1 MKNNKLLKT
10 GLLLLSLCASNCLYA
25 QVTEETVP
33 GTTVGNTGSI
43 KFTYGGN
50 QVTYTTVRAKDGNV
64 WLQQNLGSANV
75 AANQTDATSW
85 GDLFQ
90 WGRWDDGHQLR
101 TGLTT
106 SSTTPSPNNPLGLT
120 IPNPDPLI
128 DPQPFY
134 YNSTASSK
142 WWAGGVATDKAEAA
156 STNDLSATNGCDPC
170 KKLLGGQWRLP
181 TQTEWS
187 TLITAEGI
195 TYNVNAFSSTLKIP
209 STTFRDGATGTLNAN
224 TNTTRLWS
232 STAGASGGA
241 FVFSVTNVAASA
253 AVINI
258 SRAQGYGIRCINTPL
273 TTTPVGFINFKGKNG
288 LGGIYLDWAV
298 TSEQNNAFYTV
309 KHSLDG
315 VVFKDVATIIGKG
328 NAAVQQTYTYLHQK
342 PAVGD
347 NYYKLLQTDF
357 DGTQRELATI
367 VVSNAK
373 LENEKIAISTTDNN
387 VKISLVGFNSKA
399 RKIAISSIS
408 GEIIYT
414 SSVKENSITLP
425 LILKKGIYIA
435 QVEFE
440 NHTTKAVKFL
450 R

>member
-1 MKNNKLLKT
+1 MKNNRLLKT
-10 GLLLLSLCASNCLYA
+10 GFLLLSLCASSCLYA
-25 QVTEETVP
+25 QVTDETVP
-33 GTTVGNTGSI
+33 GTTAGNTGSI

-75 AANQTDATSW
+75 AATQTDATSW

-120 IPNPDPLI
+120 IPNPDPLT

-195 TYNVNAFSSTLKIP
+195 TYNVNAFSSNLKIP
-209 STTFRDGATGTLNAN
+209 STTFRDGATGALNSN

-253 AVINI
+253 AVSNI
-258 SRAQGYGIRCINTPL
+258 SRAQGYGIRCINASL

-288 LGGIYLDWAV
+288 LGGVNLAWVVA
-298 TSEQNNAFYTV
+298 SEYNNASYTV
-309 KHSLDG
+309 KHSPDG
-315 VVFKDVATIIGKG
+315 VLFKDITTILGKG
-328 NAAVQQTYTYLHQK
+328 NTAVQQTYSYLHQK
-342 PAVGD
+342 PAIGE

-367 VVSNAK
+367 IVSSPK
-373 LENEKIAISTTDNN
+373 LEKEKIVIGTTDND
-387 VKISLVGFNSKA
+387 VKISLVGFDSKA
-399 RKIAISSIS
+399 RKVTISSIS

-414 SSVKENSITLP
+414 NNISESNIALP
-425 LILKKGIYIA
+425 LTLKKGVYIA
-435 QVEFE
+435 QIEFE
-440 NHTTKAVKFL
+440 NYVVKAVKFL
-450 R
+450 K